1 MTGRVALYYAPEP
14 GSELDR
20 FGASWLGRDAVT
32 GRSIDAPVLPGITG
46 SMRRDITATA
56 RKYGFHATLKPPF
69 ALATSRVGFDE
80 AVAEFARN
88 MAPFE
93 APPLTVGVLDGFVAL
108 LPSAPSPELRALAD
122 GCVTSFRK
130 HAARPGDAELARRRD
145 AGLTLRQEQNLRWWG
160 YPYVLEDYR
169 FHMTLT
175 NRLPDP
181 GHVCRSLAALF
192 EPLAACP
199 LAVNAIC
206 VFEQTD
212 RDAPF
217 LMTARY
223 PLSGAAESHGFKH
236 A

>member
-122 GCVTSFRK
+122 GCVTAFRK
-130 HAARPGDAELARRRD
+130 HAAPPRRCGTGAPPRCRVDPAAGTEPALVGVSLCVGGLPVSHDADQSVAGPRPCVPVARGR
-145 AGLTLRQEQNLRWWG
+145 
-160 YPYVLEDYR
+160 V
-169 FHMTLT
+169 
-175 NRLPDP
+175 
-181 GHVCRSLAALF
+181 
-192 EPLAACP
+192 
-199 LAVNAIC
+199 
-206 VFEQTD
+206 
-212 RDAPF
+212 
-217 LMTARY
+217 
-223 PLSGAAESHGFKH
+223 
-236 A
+236 